1 MKNAAIACAVISCM
15 LAAPV
20 RAFADGGS
28 DVAAT
33 ALFDEARKLM
43 AAHKYSE
50 ACPKFSESER
60 LAPSGG
66 TLINLAQC
74 YEHTG
79 QTASAWLA
87 WKDAAARASAAGKD
101 DAEKS
106 AVHRAA
112 LLEPALAKLTIVVD
126 SASNVAG
133 LEVKRDG
140 VVLGHAE
147 FGIPIPVDPGPHV
160 VSATAPK
167 KKDWSAPITVA
178 PRDADVHVTVALV
191 DDPAA
196 MAAEAT
202 VPAAAAPSAAPEVTP
217 SPKEPPTTPP
227 GPTSGS
233 NGSGLRTAGWVT
245 AGAGVAGL
253 AVGAVFGL
261 IAKSKNDEA
270 LSNDGCS
277 GTACTGPNA
286 QAGASASSDA
296 NSAATVSTVAFI
308 AGGVVAATGLA
319 LVIFAPSGP
328 SVHVTPAVGSGY
340 GGFTAFGQF

>member
-1 MKNAAIACAVISCM
+1 MKNGAIACMVISCV

-20 RAFADGGS
+20 RAFADGGT

-33 ALFDEARKLM
+33 ALFDEGRKLM
-43 AAHKYSE
+43 AAHQYND
-50 ACPKFSESER
+50 ACPKFAESER

-106 AVHRAA
+106 ALHHAA

-126 SASNVAG
+126 PASNIAG

-147 FGIPIPVDPGPHV
+147 FGVPIPVDPGPHV

-167 KKDWSAPITVA
+167 KKDWSAPVTVV
-178 PRDADVHVTVALV
+178 PKDANAHVTVALV

-196 MAAEAT
+196 AAEAT
-202 VPAAAAPSAAPEVTP
+202 VPAAAPALAAEVTP
-217 SPKEPPTTPP
+217 APKEPPSTPP
-227 GPTSGS
+227 DRTSGS

-270 LSNDGCS
+270 LSNDGCT
-277 GTACTGPNA
+277 GTVCLGPNA

-296 NSAATVSTVAFI
+296 NSAATISTVAFI

-319 LVIFAPSGP
+319 LVLLAPSGP
-328 SVHVTPAVGSGY
+328 SMHVTAAVGSGY
-340 GGFTAFGQF
+340 GGLSAYGEF